1 MKNTDKIVKII
12 NKKYGVNNID
22 IAIVVG
28 SGQADSVPTLKNP
41 VVIPYDSLGLP
52 RSRVSGH
59 SGKFV
64 VGEYNGKIVATVSR
78 YHYYEAGDIALV
90 RKPFEIIKAL
100 GAKLVV
106 LLTSSGGL
114 NKKFKVGDIMLIEDH
129 INYSGINPLIGIDK
143 LEFIPM
149 TNAYDKDY
157 RQKIK
162 QIAKEKDVDLQSGTF
177 IQFSGPTYESMAEVE
192 MARQWGADTVSMSTA
207 HDCIICNYLRMK
219 VIGLSLVVNTYHE
232 MEQEPSHEEVLA
244 NAQKAMSS
252 LRVILEQILSL

>member
-1 MKNTDKIVKII
+1 MKTTEKIVKLI
-12 NKKYGVNNID
+12 NKKFGVSKVD
-22 IAIVVG
+22 VAIVVG
-28 SGQADSVPTLKNP
+28 SGQADSVPKLKNP
-41 VVIPYDSLGLP
+41 VVISYDKLGLP
-52 RSRVSGH
+52 KSRVSGH

-64 VGEYNGKIVATVSR
+64 VGEYNGKVVATVSR
-78 YHYYEAGDIALV
+78 YHYYEAGDISLV

-100 GAKLVV
+100 GANLVV

-157 RQKIK
+157 RDKIK
-162 QIAKEKDVDLQSGTF
+162 QIAKEKAIDLKTGTF
-177 IQFSGPTYESMAEVE
+177 IQFSGPTYETMAEVE
-192 MARQWGADTVSMSTA
+192 MARQWGADTVSMSTT

-252 LRVILEQILSL
+252 LKVILEQILNI

>member
-12 NKKYGVNNID
+12 NKKFGVD
-22 IAIVVG
+22 KVDVAIVVG

-41 VVIPYDSLGLP
+41 VVIPYDALGLP
-52 RSRVSGH
+52 KSRVSGH

-78 YHYYEAGDIALV
+78 YHYYESGDISLV

-100 GAKLVV
+100 GTKLVV

-129 INYSGINPLIGIDK
+129 INYSGINPLIGIDN

-162 QIAKEKDVDLQSGTF
+162 QIAKEKDIDLQYGTF

-192 MARQWGADTVSMSTA
+192 MVRQWGADTVSMSTA
-207 HDCIICNYLRMK
+207 HDCIICNYYFRFALCN
-219 VIGLSLVVNTYHE
+219 IFLTDS
-232 MEQEPSHEEVLA
+232 
-244 NAQKAMSS
+244 SS
-252 LRVILEQILSL
+252 LHRCRRTSYGNSSCSDKADKG